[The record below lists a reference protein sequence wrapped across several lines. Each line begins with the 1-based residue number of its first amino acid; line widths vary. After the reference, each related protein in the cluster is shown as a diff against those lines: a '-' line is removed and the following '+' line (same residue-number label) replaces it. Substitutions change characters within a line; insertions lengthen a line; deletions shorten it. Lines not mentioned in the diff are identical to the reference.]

1 MIVRPTVSELL
12 KKAKNRYELVIAT
25 SRRARQIA
33 EGAEVKTDVKEESPV
48 TLAANEIA
56 EGKIKI
62 IEPEEAQKEEEKI
75 EEKRKKKIVSNI
87 IRCIRSRKRYN
98 KKRINEEN
106 GKYSNFTF
114 FYFKSYERRRRRR
127 GSISLYF

>member
-62 IEPEEAQKEEEKI
+62 IETEEAQKEEEKI
-75 EEKRKKKIVSNI
+75 EEKG
-87 IRCIRSRKRYN
+87 
-98 KKRINEEN
+98 E
-106 GKYSNFTF
+106 
-114 FYFKSYERRRRRR
+114 
-127 GSISLYF
+127 